1 MAVSD
6 RRWTALGA
14 ASVLAASLAM
24 VACDRLDG
32 ADVQADY
39 PSDDPSTIGTYD
51 PRPGTNVF
59 GESLFGSDGIVL
71 FGGAEYDAARAAA
84 AGGAGIGVNAF
95 LWRATLDTLS
105 FLPLTAADPFG
116 GVIITDWYAP
126 PAVPGER
133 FKATAYILERTL
145 RADGVRVAVFRQVSD
160 DGANWRDAPVDDS
173 VASALENTILTRA
186 RQLRI
191 GTGLVR

>member
-6 RRWTALGA
+6 RRWTALGG
-14 ASVLAASLAM
+14 ASLLAASLA
-24 VACDRLDG
+24 VTACDRLG
-32 ADVQADY
+32 GVDVQADY
-39 PSDDPSTIGTYD
+39 PSDDPATIGTYET
-51 PRPGTNVF
+51 RPGPNAA
-59 GESLFGSDGIVL
+59 GESLFGGDGIVL

-126 PAVPGER
+126 PAAPGER
-133 FKATAYILERTL
+133 FKATAYILERSL

-160 DGANWRDAPVDDS
+160 DGANWRDAPIDES

-191 GTGLVR
+191 GTALVR